1 MYILTTCEVYSG
13 GHFLKTSVKFLLLCL
28 LTIFLA
34 SCSQDSSQIKHYEG
48 KSLKIAVV
56 GKIPKVYEKNIIF
69 SNITLDQLINE
80 DTKIDSYNAVFIMEN
95 KLSQAANKKYTK
107 LYLESGVP
115 FFFIKSEASYIPFID
130 NSITYNDYA
139 KRINDKQNYITGILG
154 NGIEE
159 ELQSWKYGYTIND
172 NKVDKKNTKG
182 IYSNVFRTIE
192 KTL

>member
-1 MYILTTCEVYSG
+1 MEVI
-13 GHFLKTSVKFLLLCL
+13 FLKTSVKFLLLCL
-28 LTIFLA
+28 LTIFLV
-34 SCSQDSSQIKHYEG
+34 SCNQDSSQIKHYEG
-48 KSLKIAVV
+48 KPLKIAVV
-56 GKIPKVYEKNIIF
+56 GTTPKVSEKNINF

-115 FFFIKSEASYIPFID
+115 FFFIKSEAGYMPFVD
-130 NSITYNDYA
+130 NSITYIDYA

-159 ELQSWKYGYTIND
+159 DFQSWKYGYTVSDD
-172 NKVDKKNTKG
+172 NKVDKENTKG